1 MLKVIRSDALKLLA
15 WFVGSLIIGAA
26 LAPFLY
32 HGCKALV
39 QLRVLGSFGDIG
51 VWLDSKLENAHFGRY
66 FNRSMLIGALICAY
80 PLIKSLKLNKSLLGL
95 DKNPNR
101 FKDFGI
107 GFLLSAGILFIFGM
121 IYFWLGFFEKTNSL
135 NFSYLSKF
143 MVSAISVALLE
154 EFIFRGFLFG
164 AVRRTTNTYSTLLFI
179 SFFFAIIHFLKP
191 PPHCAKLL
199 AEDIHYFGTGFW
211 TVGQIFAQFEN
222 PMFIAKGFSTLFA
235 VGLVLGWA
243 RIYTSSLWL
252 SIGLHAGWVFCVK
265 TYDYH
270 SNIPKK
276 FNKDFLLPYIG
287 SDLKEGLSPLIGV
300 ILTGI
305 IAIMWIKIS
314 RRKQSA

>member
-1 MLKVIRSDALKLLA
+1 
-15 WFVGSLIIGAA
+15 
-26 LAPFLY
+26 
-32 HGCKALV
+32 
-39 QLRVLGSFGDIG
+39 
-51 VWLDSKLENAHFGRY
+51 
-66 FNRSMLIGALICAY
+66 
-80 PLIKSLKLNKSLLGL
+80 
-95 DKNPNR
+95 
-101 FKDFGI
+101 
-107 GFLLSAGILFIFGM
+107 
-121 IYFWLGFFEKTNSL
+121 
-135 NFSYLSKF
+135 

-252 SIGLHAGWVFCVK
+252 SIRIARGMG
-265 TYDYH
+265 
-270 SNIPKK
+270 
-276 FNKDFLLPYIG
+276 FLC
-287 SDLKEGLSPLIGV
+287 
-300 ILTGI
+300 
-305 IAIMWIKIS
+305 
-314 RRKQSA
+314 

>member
-1 MLKVIRSDALKLLA
+1 MFISIDTKIKIVIMIMIGEEKLL
-15 WFVGSLIIGAA
+15 
-26 LAPFLY
+26 
-32 HGCKALV
+32 
-39 QLRVLGSFGDIG
+39 
-51 VWLDSKLENAHFGRY
+51 
-66 FNRSMLIGALICAY
+66 
-80 PLIKSLKLNKSLLGL
+80 
-95 DKNPNR
+95 
-101 FKDFGI
+101 
-107 GFLLSAGILFIFGM
+107 FLL
-121 IYFWLGFFEKTNSL
+121 
-135 NFSYLSKF
+135 
-143 MVSAISVALLE
+143 
-154 EFIFRGFLFG
+154 
-164 AVRRTTNTYSTLLFI
+164 
-179 SFFFAIIHFLKP
+179 FAIIHFLKP

-287 SDLKEGLSPLIGV
+287 SDLKEGLIPLIGV

-314 RRKQSA
+314 RGKQSA